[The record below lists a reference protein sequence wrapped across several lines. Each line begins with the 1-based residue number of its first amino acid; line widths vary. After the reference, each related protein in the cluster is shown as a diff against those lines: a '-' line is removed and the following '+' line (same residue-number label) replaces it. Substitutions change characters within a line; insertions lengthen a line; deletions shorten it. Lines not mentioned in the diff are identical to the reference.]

1 MCEYLIVGVGTDDF
15 MIRRKNRTSILS
27 YEQRVEIVKAIRYVD
42 EVVPE
47 NDLDKIAAYYKYGL
61 DVMIAG
67 EGHRM
72 ESVYIDAER
81 ELKKMGVA
89 VVYIERKKQCSSTYI
104 RNRIIEMYSKL

>member
-1 MCEYLIVGVGTDDF
+1 
-15 MIRRKNRTSILS
+15 
-27 YEQRVEIVKAIRYVD
+27 
-42 EVVPE
+42 
-47 NDLDKIAAYYKYGL
+47 
-61 DVMIAG
+61 
-67 EGHRM
+67 M

>member
-1 MCEYLIVGVGTDDF
+1 MGVGTDDF

-47 NDLDKIAAYYKYGL
+47 NDLDKIAAYYKYYTPPGYWGEPPL
-61 DVMIAG
+61 SAAYYKYGFDVMIAG
-67 EGHRM
+67 EDHRM

-81 ELKKMGVA
+81 ELKKR
-89 VVYIERKKQCSSTYI
+89 EW
-104 RNRIIEMYSKL
+104 L

>member
-1 MCEYLIVGVGTDDF
+1 MCEYLIVGGGTDDF

-47 NDLDKIAAYYKYGL
+47 NDLDKIAAYYKYGF

-67 EGHRM
+67 EDHRM
-72 ESVYIDAER
+72 ESV
-81 ELKKMGVA
+81 LKKMGVA

>member
-47 NDLDKIAAYYKYGL
+47 NDLDKIADDL
-61 DVMIAG
+61 LEDQ
-67 EGHRM
+67 E
-72 ESVYIDAER
+72 
-81 ELKKMGVA
+81 
-89 VVYIERKKQCSSTYI
+89 
-104 RNRIIEMYSKL
+104 IIEKIYNLIRKYPDKDDCCELSVARADSILENLLK